1 MMAGLLVGVAAALSG
16 QTPRRSVFNQ
26 FSLEKKVALV
36 TGGQRGIGLEVALAF
51 AEAGAVVYCLDLP
64 QDPDNDFKLAQN
76 FASAL
81 PVSAPGVENGRLE
94 YVSGDVTDQLQM
106 WKIAEDIVAKEGRL
120 DICFANAGILAGA
133 ECLEY
138 PADAFTK
145 VRSFMKTLLNYSEL
159 TYVPLSV
166 AYVHQRKRRSTYRA
180 SSWTS
185 NGKLGIPGSII
196 MTASICGTT
205 TIKDQ
210 HWLAYQTSKSAVLQM
225 ARSMACELG
234 AKGIRVNTL
243 SPGFIETK
251 CTPLFLFKGSCL
263 LIMGLYRMTDSD
275 ALMSYEERVC
285 GLQVMPPLSALE
297 AKEVQR
303 LPSDVETLTSQS
315 PCSSPLLKSSSHGDQ
330 FITSLYTA
338 FPTGEANVFY
348 RENEL
353 KDPIPLSPHNT
364 TKHVFPAST
373 THKIQSLMARIYPDL
388 NDQCAIDK
396 KIAKHMKIVC
406 ALRTRRNTLAAI
418 SKLPNEIIAE
428 IFIACRTLREIFN
441 HTPSAIILVCT
452 AWRDIALSTPQ
463 VWSHISFEDPNSISR
478 SLVHSKKEPLT
489 VECDAYHFYGF
500 EQRHPMRLLARET
513 YRFEELRISGPGDDT
528 SRMAA
533 HFFQK
538 DRSPSAP
545 LLQKLSIQVDVGG
558 GGDEDSMTPRIM
570 TSFWKDLTALRS
582 MTFRKI
588 LPTSAPYLPSLR
600 HLTIDVSSKGRFL
613 SIPWVIQLLRNAPL
627 LENATVG
634 KISSD
639 HPISLTPPLPIAIPL
654 LGLRTIKLKLKFLQ
668 ESKLLSYLQ
677 IPDTANVDI
686 EFQGCGDT
694 RKIQENISHLR
705 RFISTRFPPDS
716 SLDVRVVMAAFTD
729 DDYTLTVGTN

>member
-145 VRSFMKTLLNYSEL
+145 LMSINVSGVLYTAQAAGRQME
-159 TYVPLSV
+159 
-166 AYVHQRKRRSTYRA
+166 
-180 SSWTS
+180 
-185 NGKLGIPGSII
+185 KLGIPGSII

-263 LIMGLYRMTDSD
+263 LTMGLYRMTDSD

-297 AKEVQR
+297 A
-303 LPSDVETLTSQS
+303 
-315 PCSSPLLKSSSHGDQ
+315 
-330 FITSLYTA
+330 
-338 FPTGEANVFY
+338 
-348 RENEL
+348 
-353 KDPIPLSPHNT
+353 
-364 TKHVFPAST
+364 
-373 THKIQSLMARIYPDL
+373 
-388 NDQCAIDK
+388 
-396 KIAKHMKIVC
+396 
-406 ALRTRRNTLAAI
+406 
-418 SKLPNEIIAE
+418 
-428 IFIACRTLREIFN
+428 
-441 HTPSAIILVCT
+441 
-452 AWRDIALSTPQ
+452 
-463 VWSHISFEDPNSISR
+463 ISR
-478 SLVHSKKEPLT
+478 STVDTVHAE
-489 VECDAYHFYGF
+489 
-500 EQRHPMRLLARET
+500 
-513 YRFEELRISGPGDDT
+513 
-528 SRMAA
+528 
-533 HFFQK
+533 
-538 DRSPSAP
+538 
-545 LLQKLSIQVDVGG
+545 
-558 GGDEDSMTPRIM
+558 
-570 TSFWKDLTALRS
+570 W
-582 MTFRKI
+582 
-588 LPTSAPYLPSLR
+588 
-600 HLTIDVSSKGRFL
+600 
-613 SIPWVIQLLRNAPL
+613 
-627 LENATVG
+627 
-634 KISSD
+634 
-639 HPISLTPPLPIAIPL
+639 
-654 LGLRTIKLKLKFLQ
+654 
-668 ESKLLSYLQ
+668 
-677 IPDTANVDI
+677 
-686 EFQGCGDT
+686 
-694 RKIQENISHLR
+694 
-705 RFISTRFPPDS
+705 ST
-716 SLDVRVVMAAFTD
+716 
-729 DDYTLTVGTN
+729 